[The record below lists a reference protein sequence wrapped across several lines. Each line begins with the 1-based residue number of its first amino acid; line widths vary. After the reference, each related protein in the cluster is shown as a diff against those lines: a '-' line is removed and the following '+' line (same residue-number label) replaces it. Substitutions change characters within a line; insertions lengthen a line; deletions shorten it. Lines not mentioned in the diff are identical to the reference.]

1 MPFFFLVWVFKSPE
15 MWCGRRV
22 LHFAIFFHSTPPHPL
37 SFFPPVLHFAP
48 GSRPLCD
55 GSSDSGKRSTGIP
68 GWHTGP
74 TGAKKTWGVALTGP
88 QRKGHVSQI
97 IQCLCLLRFWQ
108 VDWLCLQRRPSDSRY
123 QPLSA
128 LSATQTH
135 TATAAADIS
144 ARWVVPFASLLNVR
158 KYQAVFNSIL
168 SFWSPSMT
176 LFCFSYLSLPS
187 FCLAVC
193 LFFILHFQTELNR
206 WSFQCNIC
214 KHITEKCFFLLP
226 EHTVRN
232 IRHVVDFK

>member
-1 MPFFFLVWVFKSPE
+1 MWPSSPAL
-15 MWCGRRV
+15 C
-22 LHFAIFFHSTPPHPL
+22 H
-37 SFFPPVLHFAP
+37 FFPPPPPHIPCPSF
-48 GSRPLCD
+48 PLFSTLPQGPDLCVTAVQIL
-55 GSSDSGKRSTGIP
+55 GKGRQAYQADTQDP
-68 GWHTGP
+68 LEQ
-74 TGAKKTWGVALTGP
+74 KKTWGVALTGP

-128 LSATQTH
+128 LSATQTR

-176 LFCFSYLSLPS
+176 LF
-187 FCLAVC
+187 
-193 LFFILHFQTELNR
+193 LFFLFIIALVLSGRVLVFYSPFSNR
-206 WSFQCNIC
+206 VKPLVFS
-214 KHITEKCFFLLP
+214 
-226 EHTVRN
+226 V
-232 IRHVVDFK
+232 

>member
-1 MPFFFLVWVFKSPE
+1 MWPSSPAL
-15 MWCGRRV
+15 C
-22 LHFAIFFHSTPPHPL
+22 H
-37 SFFPPVLHFAP
+37 FFPLHPHIPCPSF
-48 GSRPLCD
+48 PLFSTLPQGPDLCVTAVQIL
-55 GSSDSGKRSTGIP
+55 GKGRQAYQADTQDP
-68 GWHTGP
+68 LEQ
-74 TGAKKTWGVALTGP
+74 KKREVWLL

-97 IQCLCLLRFWQ
+97 IQFLCLLRFWQ

-128 LSATQTH
+128 LSATQTR

-193 LFFILHFQTELNR
+193 LFFILHCQTELNR

>member
-1 MPFFFLVWVFKSPE
+1 MSFFFLVWVFKSPE

-22 LHFAIFFHSTPPHPL
+22 LHFAIFLHSHAPSPVLLSPCSPLCPRVQTSVWRQFRFWEKVDRHTRLTHSTHW
-37 SFFPPVLHFAP
+37 SKKNVRCGSYRATEK
-48 GSRPLCD
+48 GSRF
-55 GSSDSGKRSTGIP
+55 SE
-68 GWHTGP
+68 
-74 TGAKKTWGVALTGP
+74 
-88 QRKGHVSQI
+88 I
-97 IQCLCLLRFWQ
+97 IQCRCLLGFWQ

-128 LSATQTH
+128 LSATQTR

>member
-1 MPFFFLVWVFKSPE
+1 MAVESCTLPFF
-15 MWCGRRV
+15 
-22 LHFAIFFHSTPPHPL
+22 STPLHTPCPSFPL
-37 SFFPPVLHFAP
+37 FSTLPQGPDLCVTAVQILGKGRQAYQADTQD
-48 GSRPLCD
+48 PLEQ
-55 GSSDSGKRSTGIP
+55 
-68 GWHTGP
+68 
-74 TGAKKTWGVALTGP
+74 KKTWGVALTGP

-128 LSATQTH
+128 LSSTQTH
-135 TATAAADIS
+135 TATAAANIS

-226 EHTVRN
+226 EHTMRN
-232 IRHVVDFK
+232 IRYVVDFK

>member
-1 MPFFFLVWVFKSPE
+1 MWPSSPAL
-15 MWCGRRV
+15 C
-22 LHFAIFFHSTPPHPL
+22 H
-37 SFFPPVLHFAP
+37 FFPLHPHIPCPSF
-48 GSRPLCD
+48 PLLSTLPQGPDLCVTAVQIL
-55 GSSDSGKRSTGIP
+55 GKGRQAYQADTQDP
-68 GWHTGP
+68 LEQ
-74 TGAKKTWGVALTGP
+74 KKREVWLL

-128 LSATQTH
+128 LSATQTR

-176 LFCFSYLSLPS
+176 LF
-187 FCLAVC
+187 
-193 LFFILHFQTELNR
+193 LFFLFIIALVLSGRVLVFYSPLSNR
-206 WSFQCNIC
+206 VKPLVFS
-214 KHITEKCFFLLP
+214 
-226 EHTVRN
+226 V
-232 IRHVVDFK
+232 

>member
-1 MPFFFLVWVFKSPE
+1 MAVESCTLPFF
-15 MWCGRRV
+15 
-22 LHFAIFFHSTPPHPL
+22 STPPPHPL

-74 TGAKKTWGVALTGP
+74 TGAKETWGVALTGP

-128 LSATQTH
+128 LSATQTR

-176 LFCFSYLSLPS
+176 LF
-187 FCLAVC
+187 
-193 LFFILHFQTELNR
+193 LFFLFIIALVLSGRVLVFYSPLSNR
-206 WSFQCNIC
+206 VKPLVFS
-214 KHITEKCFFLLP
+214 
-226 EHTVRN
+226 V
-232 IRHVVDFK
+232 

>member
-1 MPFFFLVWVFKSPE
+1 MWPSSPALCHFFPL
-15 MWCGRRV
+15 
-22 LHFAIFFHSTPPHPL
+22 PPHTPCPSFPL
-37 SFFPPVLHFAP
+37 FSTLPQGPDLCVTAVQILGKGRQAYQADTQD
-48 GSRPLCD
+48 PLEQ
-55 GSSDSGKRSTGIP
+55 
-68 GWHTGP
+68 
-74 TGAKKTWGVALTGP
+74 KKTWGVALTGP

-226 EHTVRN
+226 EHTMRN
-232 IRHVVDFK
+232 IRYVVDFK